1 MTKFLYKQ
9 LLCSLTIVTPL
20 LSTVYATD
28 TQPVQLH
35 PIKVRSDY
43 VEIERLRNTKQVI
56 VLRDKDLQNKG
67 YRTISDAL
75 NDITSINVNTTGT
88 GDIDIRGQGSDQ
100 SVRNIQVML
109 DGAPITTMVNHPMKT
124 NYDIV
129 PIEQVEKIEIIP
141 GGGSVLYGSGS
152 AGGVIN
158 ITTNLRSIKK
168 PKNIITTEF
177 NSQGHRLGINVGN
190 KINNNLSIQAGY
202 NKLHRNLYFKNT
214 YRHSD
219 YYYTGLTY
227 KFDNS
232 QDITFRYSFLDE
244 KSNYVGSVNSKK
256 LKQEGY
262 NYVPRL
268 QKFTLGLDKDGHKIE
283 TVRPDYLNGNR
294 ELTSYNMTYHK
305 DINKNLY
312 VTGDFFYNTGYYRN
326 NDTDYRKM
334 NHDTKGVKL
343 KFDYNYG
350 LKNDLLVGL
359 DIYSQKANLN
369 YNDYKSINYKQK
381 IYKEVPLSFYYH
393 KKNSAIY
400 ILNIL
405 NKNKWTFTQGIR
417 RDKTEWTY
425 DKHAARNVSGNDTD
439 NRWNTASELSIA
451 YNYNKT
457 GNIYARFEK
466 GFTSPDGLQ
475 ITDQIKVNGIN
486 QYVAT
491 SAEDEKFNLYEL
503 GWRDNI
509 GISSIN
515 VTLFSSY
522 TNNQMNRFYA
532 LDDYGLSMLTKNL
545 LKTSRKGFDIS
556 LGQYFGKWTL
566 KENYTYLKGFS
577 EYNEAGKKFIQEHPD
592 TEIDYTRSGLQ
603 KVPKHKLSIHAEY
616 KVNDKLTTGL
626 KYTYIGSYNNF
637 LSDSKKEEDGIV
649 GSHSIIDLNLDYKY
663 KTLNIYGGITNLLN
677 TEYYEYASEG
687 VYTVIPGF
695 KRSYFIGCKYN
706 F

>member
-9 LLCSLTIVTPL
+9 LLCSLTIVAPL
-20 LSTVYATD
+20 VSTVYASD
-28 TQPVQLH
+28 TQPFQLN

-75 NDITSINVNTTGT
+75 NDVTSINVNTTGT
-88 GDIDIRGQGSDQ
+88 GDIDIRGQGTDQ

-158 ITTNLRSIKK
+158 ITTNLRSMKK

-190 KINNNLSIQAGY
+190 KINNNVSIQTGY

-381 IYKEVPLSFYYH
+381 IY
-393 KKNSAIY
+393 
-400 ILNIL
+400 
-405 NKNKWTFTQGIR
+405 IR
-417 RDKTEWTY
+417 LR
-425 DKHAARNVSGNDTD
+425 
-439 NRWNTASELSIA
+439 
-451 YNYNKT
+451 
-457 GNIYARFEK
+457 
-466 GFTSPDGLQ
+466 
-475 ITDQIKVNGIN
+475 
-486 QYVAT
+486 
-491 SAEDEKFNLYEL
+491 
-503 GWRDNI
+503 
-509 GISSIN
+509 
-515 VTLFSSY
+515 
-522 TNNQMNRFYA
+522 
-532 LDDYGLSMLTKNL
+532 
-545 LKTSRKGFDIS
+545 
-556 LGQYFGKWTL
+556 
-566 KENYTYLKGFS
+566 
-577 EYNEAGKKFIQEHPD
+577 
-592 TEIDYTRSGLQ
+592 
-603 KVPKHKLSIHAEY
+603 
-616 KVNDKLTTGL
+616 
-626 KYTYIGSYNNF
+626 
-637 LSDSKKEEDGIV
+637 
-649 GSHSIIDLNLDYKY
+649 
-663 KTLNIYGGITNLLN
+663 
-677 TEYYEYASEG
+677 
-687 VYTVIPGF
+687 
-695 KRSYFIGCKYN
+695 
-706 F
+706 